1 MNMIEFDQEYLRE
14 VRKSTSNI
22 LYVILASKS
31 NLLVSSSFI
40 LVNRPKWEGW
50 VSSKYNTVQENVEYF
65 LPKLIKKSSFRSVK
79 QWHISQTFGS
89 KNTSKFS

>member
-65 LPKLIKKSSFRSVK
+65 LPK
-79 QWHISQTFGS
+79 
-89 KNTSKFS
+89 